1 MAPTGVAALNAGG
14 ETIHSFFKFR
24 TDITVDKVSKRKY
37 GKNSIYKNLETI
49 VIDEVSMLRADLLD
63 CVEKFLRLNGKVPN
77 LPFGG
82 TQIIFIGD
90 LLQLPPVVMK
100 DEQFL
105 FQSYYDSPYFFSAKC
120 MKESYC
126 HVIEFTKVY
135 RQVDTNFI
143 DMLNSIRN
151 NRATQNTISV
161 LNERVNKKF
170 QKAKLSV
177 LLTTTNKKAQDYNE
191 KFLNQI
197 NEEEKVFTAEVEDI
211 ENMNNF
217 PANYEL
223 KIKVGAQVMMLN
235 NDSSNRWVNGS
246 IGVVQSIEKSL

>member
-1 MAPTGVAALNAGG
+1 
-14 ETIHSFFKFR
+14 
-24 TDITVDKVSKRKY
+24 
-37 GKNSIYKNLETI
+37 
-49 VIDEVSMLRADLLD
+49 
-63 CVEKFLRLNGKVPN
+63 
-77 LPFGG
+77 
-82 TQIIFIGD
+82 
-90 LLQLPPVVMK
+90 
-100 DEQFL
+100 
-105 FQSYYDSPYFFSAKC
+105 
-120 MKESYC
+120 
-126 HVIEFTKVY
+126 
-135 RQVDTNFI
+135 
-143 DMLNSIRN
+143 MLNSIRN

-246 IGVVQSIEKSL
+246 IGVVQSIEKSLDLDEDIIYVKFQNGMVEPVERHTWDLFKYQWNEELQKIETQKAGSFSQYPLKLAWAVTIHKSQGKTFDNVLIDLGYGAFAPGQLYVALSRCKSIEGISLVRPIKPRDIIIDNRIEKLLSQRTKINYLTDPNYKLM

>member
-1 MAPTGVAALNAGG
+1 
-14 ETIHSFFKFR
+14 
-24 TDITVDKVSKRKY
+24 
-37 GKNSIYKNLETI
+37 
-49 VIDEVSMLRADLLD
+49 
-63 CVEKFLRLNGKVPN
+63 
-77 LPFGG
+77 
-82 TQIIFIGD
+82 
-90 LLQLPPVVMK
+90 
-100 DEQFL
+100 
-105 FQSYYDSPYFFSAKC
+105 
-120 MKESYC
+120 
-126 HVIEFTKVY
+126 
-135 RQVDTNFI
+135 
-143 DMLNSIRN
+143 MLNSIRN

-246 IGVVQSIEKSL
+246 IGVVQSIEKSLDLDEDILYVKFQNGRVEPVDCKQVYHLRIHFLFGVNHALDKLTCLIVDIWKTDVKLEVHGTYSACNIKNANYLHFIVLRVRSCRS